1 MDDSNPLPILPQLTV
16 LVVDDN
22 DVNRMYMLHLLRKS
36 GHKPLAAADGGQA
49 LALAAS
55 QAVDCI
61 LMDVQLPDMDGL
73 AVTRAIRD
81 GQCTPANPPDV
92 PILALTAFA
101 LQGDRERCLAAGMDD
116 HVAKP
121 VRGRDLLLAMAR
133 VIEGRAGR
141 PAQPPQPA
149 QSPAVLDLSEFS
161 RKGNL
166 EFAAELLALFVELA
180 EPKGRELTKA
190 VQRGDVAAASGLAHD
205 LAGMAGPLRA
215 EALGQAMRALL
226 AACQTG
232 DAETCRQ
239 SHAQAETALAAV
251 LAAARV
257 HPLRN
262 V

>member
-1 MDDSNPLPILPQLTV
+1 MDESNPLPVLPPLTV

-22 DVNRMYMLHLLRKS
+22 DVNRIYMLHLLRKN
-36 GHKPLAAADGGQA
+36 GHTPLAAADGGQA

-81 GQCTPANPPDV
+81 GQCLPFNPPDV

-101 LQGDRERCLAAGMDD
+101 MQGDRERCLAAGMDD

-121 VRGRDLLLAMAR
+121 VRGRDLLWAMAR
-133 VIEGRAGR
+133 VIEGRGGR
-141 PAQPPQPA
+141 PAQPAASQ
-149 QSPAVLDLSEFS
+149 AVLDLSEFS
-161 RKGNL
+161 RKGNV
-166 EFAAELLALFVELA
+166 EFAAELLTLFVELA
-180 EPKGRELTKA
+180 EPKGRELA
-190 VQRGDVAAASGLAHD
+190 EAAQRGDVAAASGLAHD

-232 DAETCRQ
+232 DAEACRQ
-239 SHAQAETALAAV
+239 SHARAETALAAV
-251 LAAARV
+251 LAAARA

-262 V
+262 A

>member
-1 MDDSNPLPILPQLTV
+1 MDDSSPLPILPPLTV

-22 DVNRMYMLHLLRKS
+22 DVNRVYLLHLLRKN
-36 GHKPLAAADGGQA
+36 GHTPLAAADGGQA

-55 QAVDCI
+55 QTVDCI

-81 GQCTPANPPDV
+81 GQCLPVNPPDV

-101 LQGDRERCLAAGMDD
+101 MQGDRKRCLAAGMDD

-121 VRGRDLLLAMAR
+121 VRGRDLLSAMAR
-133 VIEGRAGR
+133 VLEGRTGR
-141 PAQPPQPA
+141 ATQA
-149 QSPAVLDLSEFS
+149 AAEAVLDLSEFS
-161 RKGNL
+161 RKGSL
-166 EFAAELLALFVELA
+166 EFAAELLGLFVELA
-180 EPKGRELTKA
+180 EPKGQELARA
-190 VQRGDVAAASGLAHD
+190 VENGDIADVSRLAHD

-215 EALGQAMRALL
+215 EALGQAMRALQ

-232 DAETCRQ
+232 DVTACRQ
-239 SHAQAETALAAV
+239 SHVPAEAALATV
-251 LAAARV
+251 LAAARA

-262 V
+262 A

>member
-1 MDDSNPLPILPQLTV
+1 MDESNPLPVLPPLTV

-22 DVNRMYMLHLLRKS
+22 DVNRIYMLHLLRKN
-36 GHKPLAAADGGQA
+36 GHTPLAAADGGQA

-81 GQCTPANPPDV
+81 GQCLPFNPPDV

-101 LQGDRERCLAAGMDD
+101 MQGDRERCLAAGMDD

-121 VRGRDLLLAMAR
+121 VRGRDLLWAMAR
-133 VIEGRAGR
+133 VIEGRGGR
-141 PAQPPQPA
+141 PAQPAASQ
-149 QSPAVLDLSEFS
+149 AVLDLSEFS
-161 RKGNL
+161 RKGNM
-166 EFAAELLALFVELA
+166 EFAAELLTLFVELA
-180 EPKGRELTKA
+180 EPKGRELA
-190 VQRGDVAAASGLAHD
+190 EAAQRGDVAAASGLAHD

-215 EALGQAMRALL
+215 EALGQAMRDLL

-232 DAETCRQ
+232 DVMACRQ

-251 LAAARV
+251 LAAARA

-262 V
+262 A

>member
-1 MDDSNPLPILPQLTV
+1 MDDSSPLPILPPLTV

-22 DVNRMYMLHLLRKS
+22 DVNRVYLLHLLRKN
-36 GHKPLAAADGGQA
+36 GHTPLAAADGGQA

-55 QAVDCI
+55 RAVDCI

-81 GQCTPANPPDV
+81 GQCLPANPPDV

-101 LQGDRERCLAAGMDD
+101 MHGDRERCLAAGMNDY
-116 HVAKP
+116 VAKP

-133 VIEGRAGR
+133 VTEGQAGR
-141 PAQPPQPA
+141 PGPVAETQ
-149 QSPAVLDLSEFS
+149 AVLDLSEFS
-161 RKGNL
+161 RKGSM
-166 EFAAELLALFVELA
+166 EFAAELLTLFVELA
-180 EPKGRELTKA
+180 EPKGQELA
-190 VQRGDVAAASGLAHD
+190 EAAQRGDVAAASSLAHD

-215 EALGQAMRALL
+215 EALGRAMRTLL

-232 DAETCRQ
+232 DVEACRQ
-239 SHAQAETALAAV
+239 SHPQAQAALDAV
-251 LAAARV
+251 LAAARA

-262 V
+262 A